1 MSMRNIFKI
10 VLDSNAEAGKLVTAR
25 IAGKAAKEA
34 LFANPTVLQ
43 GVLTSSAVLT
53 AASLADPDTAH
64 GKALHY
70 LGLGMTMDS
79 ADELLRVCDEAGVFQ
94 MKGTAEDSATADM
107 QAVVSKTF
115 DSKPFLQMLGV
126 LPKGDGTKETKPRFS
141 TQAKPAGVT
150 ANAIENP
157 NKIEAK
163 EETTAEPVSVK
174 VGPEVATPVLLPTKD
189 GKDAKTEKPVL
200 RCAFGGCGS
209 VLRKVAE
216 QKPFHLPTDKDT
228 QKYITDDERKLEGS
242 YLCKFHRDVVTKA
255 IQKRKNDDRMNK
267 VREQRLAEATDELTN
282 VEAELREG
290 EKALAASEKT
300 INKITDPIIKSGAE
314 KAVEEKRNS
323 IQNLRKRSIALQ
335 NKCKQISEEIAKAS
349 K

>member
-1 MSMRNIFKI
+1 M
-10 VLDSNAEAGKLVTAR
+10 
-25 IAGKAAKEA
+25 
-34 LFANPTVLQ
+34 
-43 GVLTSSAVLT
+43 
-53 AASLADPDTAH
+53 
-64 GKALHY
+64 
-70 LGLGMTMDS
+70 
-79 ADELLRVCDEAGVFQ
+79 
-94 MKGTAEDSATADM
+94 
-107 QAVVSKTF
+107 
-115 DSKPFLQMLGV
+115 
-126 LPKGDGTKETKPRFS
+126 
-141 TQAKPAGVT
+141 
-150 ANAIENP
+150 
-157 NKIEAK
+157 
-163 EETTAEPVSVK
+163 
-174 VGPEVATPVLLPTKD
+174 ATPVLLPTKD

-200 RCAFGGCGS
+200 RCAFEGCGS

-267 VREQRLAEATDELTN
+267 VRESRLAEATDELAN

>member
-150 ANAIENP
+150 ARSKPRKKPPLNP
-157 NKIEAK
+157 C
-163 EETTAEPVSVK
+163 P
-174 VGPEVATPVLLPTKD
+174 
-189 GKDAKTEKPVL
+189 
-200 RCAFGGCGS
+200 
-209 VLRKVAE
+209 
-216 QKPFHLPTDKDT
+216 
-228 QKYITDDERKLEGS
+228 
-242 YLCKFHRDVVTKA
+242 
-255 IQKRKNDDRMNK
+255 
-267 VREQRLAEATDELTN
+267 
-282 VEAELREG
+282 
-290 EKALAASEKT
+290 
-300 INKITDPIIKSGAE
+300 
-314 KAVEEKRNS
+314 
-323 IQNLRKRSIALQ
+323 
-335 NKCKQISEEIAKAS
+335 
-349 K
+349 

>member
-43 GVLTSSAVLT
+43 SMLTSSAVLT

-64 GKALHY
+64 GQALHY

-107 QAVVSKTF
+107 QAVISKTF

-126 LPKGDGTKETKPRFS
+126 LPKADGTKETKPRFS

-157 NKIEAK
+157 NKV
-163 EETTAEPVSVK
+163 ETAVEVQAEPVSVK
-174 VGPEVATPVLLPTKD
+174 VGPEVVTPVLLPTKD
-189 GKDAKTEKPVL
+189 NKNEKPVL
-200 RCAFGGCGS
+200 RCAFEGCGS

-216 QKPFHLPTDKDT
+216 QKPFHLPADKDT
-228 QKYITDDERKLEGS
+228 QEFITDDERKLEGS

-255 IQKRKNDDRMNK
+255 IQKRKNDARMNK
-267 VREQRLAEATDELTN
+267 LREQKLTEATEELVN
-282 VEAELREG
+282 VEAELRES
-290 EKALAASEKT
+290 EKALSASEKT

-323 IQNLRKRSIALQ
+323 IQNLRKKSIALQ
-335 NKCKQISEEIAKAS
+335 NKCKQISDEIAKSS

>member
-70 LGLGMTMDS
+70 LGLGMTMDA

-94 MKGTAEDSATADM
+94 MRGTAEDSATADM

-126 LPKGDGTKETKPRFS
+126 LPKADGTKETKPRFS

-157 NKIEAK
+157 AKAEVK
-163 EETTAEPVSVK
+163 EEATDKPLSVK
-174 VGPEVATPVLLPTKD
+174 VGPEVATPVILPNKD
-189 GKDAKTEKPVL
+189 GKVEKHVL
-200 RCAFGGCGS
+200 RCAFEGCGS
-209 VLRKVAE
+209 ELRKPAE
-216 QKPFHLPTDKDT
+216 QKPFHLPTDKET

-242 YLCKFHRDVVTKA
+242 YLCRFHRDVVTKS

-267 VREQRLAEATDELTN
+267 VREQRLAEATEELTN

-300 INKITDPIIKSGAE
+300 ITKITDPIIKSGAE
-314 KAVEEKRNS
+314 KALTEKRNS

-335 NKCKQISEEIAKAS
+335 NKCKQISDELARSS

>member
-1 MSMRNIFKI
+1 MADEKI
-10 VLDSNAEAGKLVTAR
+10 VKTDNQPEEKVQ
-25 IAGKAAKEA
+25 K
-34 LFANPTVLQ
+34 
-43 GVLTSSAVLT
+43 SA
-53 AASLADPDTAH
+53 
-64 GKALHY
+64 
-70 LGLGMTMDS
+70 
-79 ADELLRVCDEAGVFQ
+79 
-94 MKGTAEDSATADM
+94 
-107 QAVVSKTF
+107 
-115 DSKPFLQMLGV
+115 
-126 LPKGDGTKETKPRFS
+126 
-141 TQAKPAGVT
+141 
-150 ANAIENP
+150 
-157 NKIEAK
+157 
-163 EETTAEPVSVK
+163 
-174 VGPEVATPVLLPTKD
+174 KD

-200 RCAFGGCGS
+200 RCAFEGCGS

-255 IQKRKNDDRMNK
+255 IQKRKNDDHMNK
-267 VREQRLAEATDELTN
+267 VREQRLAEATDELAN